1 MIENLIKEEFKRRLL
16 EESLMRIHACID
28 FMEDEHLWYSP
39 NDHVNSVGNMVLHL
53 CGNIRQ
59 YIISTFTVQ
68 KDERK
73 RSLEFSLN
81 KSHTREELKEMIG
94 STIREAVEVVNK
106 LDGQL
111 LELEFD
117 VQGFTELGINIIIH
131 VIEHTSYHTGQITT
145 MCKWLEDVDTNYYP
159 GLDLDITS

>member
-1 MIENLIKEEFKRRLL
+1 MIENLIKKEFERRVL

-53 CGNIRQ
+53 SGNIRQ
-59 YIISTFTVQ
+59 YVISTFTDQ

-73 RSLEFSLN
+73 RSLEFSQN
-81 KSHTREELKEMIG
+81 KSHNRDELKEMITT
-94 STIREAVEVVNK
+94 TIHEAVKIVNK
-106 LDGQL
+106 LDGRLFEQ
-111 LELEFD
+111 EFD
-117 VQGFTELGINIIIH
+117 VQGFKELGINIIIH

-145 MCKWLEDVDTNYYP
+145 MCKWLEGIDTNYYP

>member
-1 MIENLIKEEFKRRLL
+1 MIENLIKKEFERRVL

-59 YIISTFTVQ
+59 YIISTFTDQ

-73 RSLEFSLN
+73 RSLEFSQN
-81 KSHTREELKEMIG
+81 NSHNRDELKEMIE
-94 STIREAVEVVNK
+94 STIKEAVKVVNELDEK
-106 LDGQL
+106 LFSK
-111 LELEFD
+111 EFD
-117 VQGFTELGINIIIH
+117 VQGFKELGINILIH

-145 MCKWLEDVDTNYYP
+145 MCKWLEDIDTNYYP